1 MLGIAEAAPNRVASF
16 FAMNGEDN
24 HLTREYL
31 SGNSPGEMRRGM
43 SPYSI
48 VRHSVRRALPGLNR
62 RAISTRRRFL
72 EAKMSMLA
80 KRLVRIALEVLLV
93 CAAFQLSGC
102 AT

>member
-16 FAMNGEDN
+16 FVMNAEDN

-48 VRHSVRRALPGLNR
+48 ARHSVRRALPGVEQKADQYPSTFLR
-62 RAISTRRRFL
+62 RQR
-72 EAKMSMLA
+72 
-80 KRLVRIALEVLLV
+80 
-93 CAAFQLSGC
+93 
-102 AT
+102 